1 MKSSNHFQSRTSK
14 LVTSALFCALIILG
28 TYIRLPFPIP
38 ITLQLVFT
46 NVSALLLGAKWG
58 AVPSLLYLACRL
70 IGIPVFSY
78 GGFSFDGG
86 VAGVLSVSFGFVVGF
101 AAGAFLASLIN
112 DRAKFKHK
120 DVVASAVNLLCV
132 YLFGTVHYAILCN
145 FYLLEQTTLSELI
158 YVCIIPFILPD
169 IIKLWASIILYRKL
183 KTVRTK

>member
-14 LVTSALFCALIILG
+14 LVTSALFCTLIILG

-46 NVSALLLGAKWG
+46 NASALLLGRKWG
-58 AVPSLLYLACRL
+58 AVPSLLYLACGL
-70 IGIPVFSY
+70 IGLPVFSF
-78 GGFSFDGG
+78 GGG
-86 VAGVLSVSFGFVVGF
+86 VSGVLSVSFGFVVGF

-132 YLFGTVHYAILCN
+132 YLFGSVHYAILCN